1 MFIMQLTTGR
11 RLGALSV
18 AFLLALIGMVWLAPI
33 AGAHHPDITAQP
45 ICNDDGS
52 VSIGWTSLSWMQ
64 DPTQDGMSGNPD
76 IRIYFND
83 VQVAAGAYTAGNG
96 YQFSGTNVWPGTATS
111 VVVKAVAVAP
121 SITAARRVPLDR

>member
-64 DPTQDGMSGNPD
+64 DPTQAQWYK
-76 IRIYFND
+76 RL
-83 VQVAAGAYTAGNG
+83 AGYG
-96 YQFSGTNVWPGTATS
+96 YQRRRQGGSSGALQG
-111 VVVKAVAVAP
+111 
-121 SITAARRVPLDR
+121 